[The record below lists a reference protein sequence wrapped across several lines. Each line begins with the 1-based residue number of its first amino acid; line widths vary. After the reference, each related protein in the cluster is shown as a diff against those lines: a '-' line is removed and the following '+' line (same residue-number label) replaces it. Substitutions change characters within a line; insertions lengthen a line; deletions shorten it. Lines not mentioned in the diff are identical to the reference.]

1 MFENHFYNEST
12 RRMVSVF
19 GSIFNDME
27 VVKKDSAGKIIQKIK
42 VPLGYAPRTKVLAR
56 LTEQTSD
63 PKMAMKLPRMSFE
76 ISSMEYDA
84 NARVSKHKNYT
95 KVIVGDTLQLN
106 KLGAPAVYKVGFEL
120 NILAS
125 TQDEGLQMLEQILPM
140 FQPEYTVTIK
150 DIPAMD
156 ITTDTPIILESVTLN
171 DDYEGD
177 LVTRRAIIYTL
188 SFSTRIRYYR
198 GLGKSKQILQTEVD
212 YSENVDPTT
221 HKFETQKIVGT
232 KVVGGNTVV
241 DDPPYTETINFF
253 DTDV

>member
-27 VVKKDSAGKIIQKIK
+27 VVKKDANGKIIQKIK

-150 DIPAMD
+150 DIPTMD
-156 ITTDTPIILESVTLN
+156 IKTDTPIVLESVELN

-177 LVTRRAIIYTL
+177 LITRRAIVYTL

-198 GLGKSKQILQTEVD
+198 GTGKSKQILHTEVD
-212 YSENVDPTT
+212 YSENVNPTLS
-221 HKFETQKIVGT
+221 KFETQKVDGT
-232 KVVGGNTVV
+232 SAA
-241 DDPPYTETINFF
+241 PYTETLDFF
-253 DTDV
+253 NTDV

>member
-76 ISSMEYDA
+76 ISSMEYDS

-95 KVIVGDTLQLN
+95 KTIVGDSLQLN

-177 LVTRRAIIYTL
+177 LITRRAIIYTL

-198 GLGKSKQILQTEVD
+198 GLGKSKQILYTDVD

-221 HKFETQKIVGT
+221 HKFETQSVDGT
-232 KVVGGNTVV
+232 TAA
-241 DDPPYTETINFF
+241 PYTETINFF

>member
-27 VVKKDSAGKIIQKIK
+27 VVKKNSAGKILQKIK

-56 LTEQTSD
+56 LNEQTSD
-63 PKMAMKLPRMSFE
+63 PKMAIKLPRLSFE
-76 ISSMEYDA
+76 ISSMDYDP

-95 KVIVGDTLQLN
+95 KVITGDTLQLN

-120 NILAS
+120 NIMAA
-125 TQDEGLQMLEQILPM
+125 TQDEALQLLEQILPM

-150 DIPAMD
+150 DIPTMD
-156 ITTDTPIILESVTLN
+156 IKTDTPIVLESVALN

-177 LVTRRAIIYTL
+177 LITRRAIIYTL
-188 SFSTRIRYYR
+188 TFSTRIRYYR
-198 GLGKSKQILQTEVD
+198 GIGKSKQILNTEVD
-212 YSENVDPTT
+212 FSENVDPTT
-221 HKFETQKIVGT
+221 HKIETLAIDGT
-232 KVVGGNTVV
+232 TTSDGAGGFKE
-241 DDPPYTETINFF
+241 PYTETINFF

>member
-27 VVKKDSAGKIIQKIK
+27 VVKKNAAGKVLTKIK

-56 LTEQTSD
+56 LNEQTSD
-63 PKMAMKLPRMSFE
+63 PKLAIKLPRLSFE
-76 ISSMEYDA
+76 ISSMEYDPA
-84 NARVSKHKNYT
+84 ARVSKHKNFT
-95 KVIVGDTLQLN
+95 KVVTGDTLQLN

-120 NILAS
+120 NIMAS
-125 TQDEGLQMLEQILPM
+125 TQDEALQLLEQILPM

-150 DIPAMD
+150 DIPSMD
-156 ITTDTPIILESVTLN
+156 IKTDTPIVLTSVALN

-188 SFSTRIRYYR
+188 AFETRIRYYR

-212 YSENVDPTT
+212 FSENVDPTT
-221 HKFETQKIVGT
+221 HKFETLAIDGRT
-232 KVVGGNTVV
+232 TSDGAGGFKE
-241 DDPPYTETINFF
+241 PYTETINFF

>member
-27 VVKKDSAGKIIQKIK
+27 VVKKNAAGKILQKIK

-56 LTEQTSD
+56 LNEQTSD
-63 PKMAMKLPRMSFE
+63 PKLAIKLPRLSFE
-76 ISSMEYDA
+76 ISSMDYDA

-95 KVIVGDTLQLN
+95 KVITGDTLQLN

-120 NILAS
+120 NIMAA
-125 TQDEGLQMLEQILPM
+125 TQDEALQLLEQILPM

-150 DIPAMD
+150 DIPTMD
-156 ITTDTPIILESVTLN
+156 IKTDTPIVLESVALN

-198 GLGKSKQILQTEVD
+198 GIGKSKQILQTEVD
-212 YSENVDPTT
+212 FSENVDPTT
-221 HKFETQKIVGT
+221 HKIETLAIDGRT
-232 KVVGGNTVV
+232 TPDGAGGFKE
-241 DDPPYTETINFF
+241 PYTETINFF

>member
-27 VVKKDSAGKIIQKIK
+27 VVKKDAAGKVLQKIK
-42 VPLGYAPRTKVLAR
+42 VPLGYAPRSKILAR
-56 LTEQTSD
+56 LNEQTTG
-63 PKMAMKLPRMSFE
+63 PNIALKLLRMSFE

-95 KVIVGDTLQLN
+95 KVVVGDTLNLH

-120 NILAS
+120 NILAQS
-125 TQDEGLQMLEQILPM
+125 QDEALQLLEQILPM

-156 ITTDTPIILESVTLN
+156 IKTDTPIILDSVDLN

-177 LVTRRAIIYTL
+177 LVTRRAIVYTL

-221 HKFETQKIVGT
+221 HKFEQQKIVGT
-232 KVVGGNTVV
+232 TTSDGAGGFIE
-241 DDPPYTETINFF
+241 PYTETINFF

>member
-95 KVIVGDTLQLN
+95 KTIVGDSLQLN

-177 LVTRRAIIYTL
+177 LITRRAIIYTL

-198 GLGKSKQILQTEVD
+198 GTGKSKQILYTDVD

-221 HKFETQKIVGT
+221 HKFETQSVDGT
-232 KVVGGNTVV
+232 TAA
-241 DDPPYTETINFF
+241 PYTETLNFF

>member
-1 MFENHFYNEST
+1 
-12 RRMVSVF
+12 MVSVF

-76 ISSMEYDA
+76 ISSMEYDS

-95 KVIVGDTLQLN
+95 KTIVGDSLQLN

-198 GLGKSKQILQTEVD
+198 GLGKSKQILYTDVD

-221 HKFETQKIVGT
+221 HKFETQSVDGT
-232 KVVGGNTVV
+232 TAA
-241 DDPPYTETINFF
+241 PYTETINFF

>member
-27 VVKKDSAGKIIQKIK
+27 VVKKDSSGKILQKIK

-56 LTEQTSD
+56 LNEQTSG
-63 PKMAMKLPRMSFE
+63 PNIALKLPRMSFE

-84 NARVSKHKNYT
+84 NARVSKHRNYK

-106 KLGAPAVYKVGFEL
+106 KLGAPAVWKVGFEL
-120 NILAS
+120 NILAK
-125 TQDEGLQMLEQILPM
+125 TQDEGLQLIEQILPM

-156 ITTDTPIILESVTLN
+156 ITTDTPIVLESVTLN

-177 LVTRRAIIYTL
+177 LVTRRAIVYTL
-188 SFSTRIRYYR
+188 VFGTRIRYYR
-198 GLGKSKQILQTEVD
+198 GIGKSKQILHTEVD

-221 HKFETQKIVGT
+221 HKFERQAIDGT
-232 KVVGGNTVV
+232 TTSDGASGYKE
-241 DDPPYTETINFF
+241 PYTETINFF
-253 DTDV
+253 DTDA

>member
-76 ISSMEYDA
+76 ISSMEYDS

-95 KVIVGDTLQLN
+95 KVIVGDSLQLN

-198 GLGKSKQILQTEVD
+198 GIGKSKQILYTDVD

-221 HKFETQKIVGT
+221 HKFETQSVDGT
-232 KVVGGNTVV
+232 TAA
-241 DDPPYTETINFF
+241 PYTETLNFF

>member
-27 VVKKDSAGKIIQKIK
+27 VVKKNAAGKILQKIK

-56 LTEQTSD
+56 LNEQTSD
-63 PKMAMKLPRMSFE
+63 PKLAIKLPRLSFE
-76 ISSMEYDA
+76 ISSMDYDA

-95 KVIVGDTLQLN
+95 KVITGDTLQLN

-120 NILAS
+120 NIMAA
-125 TQDEGLQMLEQILPM
+125 TQDEALQLLEQILPM

-150 DIPAMD
+150 DIPTMD
-156 ITTDTPIILESVTLN
+156 IKTDTPIVLESVALN

-198 GLGKSKQILQTEVD
+198 GIGKSKQILNTEVD
-212 YSENVDPTT
+212 FSENVDPTT
-221 HKFETQKIVGT
+221 HKIETLAIDGT
-232 KVVGGNTVV
+232 TTSDGAGGFKE
-241 DDPPYTETINFF
+241 PYTETINFF

>member
-1 MFENHFYNEST
+1 MFDNWWYHEST

-19 GSIFNDME
+19 GSMFNDLE
-27 VVKKDSAGKIIQKIK
+27 VHKRDSAGKVLQKIK
-42 VPLGYAPRTKVLAR
+42 VPLSYAPRQKVIAR
-56 LTEQTSD
+56 LSEQTRD
-63 PKMAMKLPRMSFE
+63 PNVAMKLPRISFE
-76 ISSMEYDA
+76 ISSMDYDA
-84 NARVSKHKNYT
+84 NARVSKHKSFT
-95 KVIVGDTLQLN
+95 KVVTGDTLQLS

-125 TQDEGLQMLEQILPM
+125 TQDEGLQLIEQILPM

-150 DIPAMD
+150 DIPSMD
-156 ITTDTPIILESVTLN
+156 LSTDTPIVLESVTLN

-188 SFSTRIRYYR
+188 QFETRIRYYR
-198 GLGKSKQILQTEVD
+198 GLFKSKQILNTEVD

-221 HKFETQKIVGT
+221 HKFERQAIDGT
-232 KVVGGNTVV
+232 TTSDGAGGYKE
-241 DDPPYTETINFF
+241 PYTETINFF

>member
-27 VVKKDSAGKIIQKIK
+27 VVKKNAAGKVLTKIK

-56 LTEQTSD
+56 LNEQTSD
-63 PKMAMKLPRMSFE
+63 PKLAIKLPRLSFE
-76 ISSMEYDA
+76 ISSMDYDA

-95 KVIVGDTLQLN
+95 KVITGDTLQLN

-120 NILAS
+120 NIMAS
-125 TQDEGLQMLEQILPM
+125 TQDEALQLLEQILPM

-150 DIPAMD
+150 DIPDMD
-156 ITTDTPIILESVTLN
+156 IKTDTPIVLTSVALN

-188 SFSTRIRYYR
+188 AFETRIRYYR

-212 YSENVDPTT
+212 FSENVDPTT
-221 HKFETQKIVGT
+221 HKFETLAIDGRT
-232 KVVGGNTVV
+232 TSDGAGGFKE
-241 DDPPYTETINFF
+241 PYTETINFF

>member
-76 ISSMEYDA
+76 ISSMEYDSA
-84 NARVSKHKNYT
+84 ARVSKHKNYT
-95 KVIVGDTLQLN
+95 KAIVGDSLQLN

-198 GLGKSKQILQTEVD
+198 GLGKSKQILYTDVD

-221 HKFETQKIVGT
+221 HKFETQSVDGT
-232 KVVGGNTVV
+232 TAA
-241 DDPPYTETINFF
+241 PYTETLNFF

>member
-27 VVKKDSAGKIIQKIK
+27 VVKKDGNGKILQLIK
-42 VPLGYAPRTKVLAR
+42 VPLGYAPRSKVLAR
-56 LTEQTSD
+56 LHEQTSD
-63 PKMAMKLPRMSFE
+63 PKIALKLPRMSFE
-76 ISSMEYDA
+76 ISSMEYDS

-95 KVIVGDTLQLN
+95 KTIVGDSLQLN

-150 DIPAMD
+150 DIPSMD
-156 ITTDTPIILESVTLN
+156 ITTDTPIVLESVTLN

-198 GLGKSKQILQTEVD
+198 ALGKAKQILHTEVD
-212 YSENVDPTT
+212 FSENVDPTT
-221 HKFETQKIVGT
+221 HKFETLSVDGT
-232 KVVGGNTVV
+232 TAA
-241 DDPPYTETINFF
+241 PYTETINFF

>member
-76 ISSMEYDA
+76 ISSMEYDSA
-84 NARVSKHKNYT
+84 ARVSKHKNYT
-95 KVIVGDTLQLN
+95 KTIVGDSLQLN

-177 LVTRRAIIYTL
+177 LITRRAIIYTL

-198 GLGKSKQILQTEVD
+198 GLGKSKQILYTDVD

-221 HKFETQKIVGT
+221 HKFETQSVDGT
-232 KVVGGNTVV
+232 TAA
-241 DDPPYTETINFF
+241 PYTETINFF

>member
-95 KVIVGDTLQLN
+95 KVIVGDSLQLN

-198 GLGKSKQILQTEVD
+198 GIGKSKQILYTDVD

-221 HKFETQKIVGT
+221 HKFETQSVDGT
-232 KVVGGNTVV
+232 TAA
-241 DDPPYTETINFF
+241 PYTETLNFF

>member
-27 VVKKDSAGKIIQKIK
+27 VVKKDSAGKVLQKIK
-42 VPLGYAPRTKVLAR
+42 VPLGYAPRSKVLAR
-56 LTEQTSD
+56 LGEQTSD
-63 PKMAMKLPRMSFE
+63 PGMALKLPRLSFE

-95 KVIVGDTLQLN
+95 KVITGDTLQLN

-120 NILAS
+120 NLLAA
-125 TQDEGLQMLEQILPM
+125 TQDEALQLLEQILPM

-150 DIPAMD
+150 DIPSMD
-156 ITTDTPIILESVTLN
+156 IKTDTPIVLQSVQLN

-177 LVTRRAIIYTL
+177 LVTRRAIVYTL
-188 SFSTRIRYYR
+188 AFETRIRYYR
-198 GLGKSKQILQTEVD
+198 GIGKSKQILQTEVD
-212 YSENVDPTT
+212 YSGNVDPTT
-221 HKFETQKIVGT
+221 SKFETQKIVGT
-232 KVVGGNTVV
+232 TTSDGAGGFKE
-241 DDPPYTETINFF
+241 PYTETINFF

>member
-76 ISSMEYDA
+76 ISSMEYDS

-95 KVIVGDTLQLN
+95 KTIVGDSLQLN

-177 LVTRRAIIYTL
+177 LITRRAIIYTL

-198 GLGKSKQILQTEVD
+198 GIGKSKQILYTDVD

-221 HKFETQKIVGT
+221 HKFETQSVDGT
-232 KVVGGNTVV
+232 TAA
-241 DDPPYTETINFF
+241 PYTETINFF

>member
-27 VVKKDSAGKIIQKIK
+27 VVKKDSAGKVLQKIK
-42 VPLGYAPRTKVLAR
+42 VPLGYAPRSKVLAR
-56 LTEQTSD
+56 LNERTSD
-63 PKMAMKLPRMSFE
+63 PKIALKLPRLSFE

-95 KVIVGDTLQLN
+95 KVITGDTLQLN

-120 NILAS
+120 NIMAS
-125 TQDEGLQMLEQILPM
+125 TQDEALQLLEQILPM

-150 DIPAMD
+150 DIPSMD
-156 ITTDTPIILESVTLN
+156 ITTDTPIVLTSVELN

-177 LVTRRAIIYTL
+177 LITRRAIIYTL
-188 SFSTRIRYYR
+188 SFETRIRYYR
-198 GLGKSKQILQTEVD
+198 GINKSKQILNTEVD
-212 YSENVDPTT
+212 FSENVDPTT
-221 HKFETQKIVGT
+221 HKIETLAIDGT
-232 KVVGGNTVV
+232 TTSDGAGGFKE
-241 DDPPYTETINFF
+241 PYTETINFF
-253 DTDV
+253 DTDI